1 MGQEKSEIKMPR
13 IYPIEKTRNIGIIAH
28 IDAGKTTTTE
38 RILYYTGMSHKIG
51 EVHEGTTITDWM
63 PQERERGITITA
75 AAVTCFWT
83 QSYKKQAETKEERIK
98 GEYKINIIDTP
109 GHVDFTAEVE
119 RSLRVLDGAI
129 VVFDG
134 VQGVEAQS
142 ETVWHQADKYKVPR
156 LCFINKLDR
165 MGASFENSLKSIHNR
180 LTKNAV
186 PVTIPIGLEENF
198 KGVIDLISMKA
209 VYFEGEKGEMVK
221 YEEIPNELKNY
232 AEEYRTFMLEK
243 LAESDEEFMMVVN
256 SGTKE
261 KDLKHMSKY
270 SKQFNVEIV
279 DISEDLSQIAIQGPK
294 SQEILENF
302 LKINLD
308 IPYYHFIKKD
318 NFIISRTGYT
328 PEDGFEIYV
337 SSSEILEIT
346 KSLLKYELV
355 KMAGLGARDT
365 LRLEAG
371 YCLYSN
377 DINEEIDPISA
388 KLKWAIYFDK
398 EFLGKEKLLEI
409 IKNGNEFTRI
419 GFISI
424 ENTIPR
430 RGNEIYIDSNKVG
443 YVTSGTFSPSL
454 NKGIGMGYIK
464 KEFSEA
470 GNEILINSKKYKIV
484 KLPFVRGS
492 LKRQ

>member
-1 MGQEKSEIKMPR
+1 MPLYYES
-13 IYPIEKTRNIGIIAH
+13 IINEHVWTRNNVSIFDVSHMGRILIKGSSSIDFLNYITTINIKDLKNFQAKYGLMLNDNAGII
-28 IDAGKTTTTE
+28 DD
-38 RILYYTGMSHKIG
+38 L
-51 EVHEGTTITDWM
+51 V
-63 PQERERGITITA
+63 
-75 AAVTCFWT
+75 V
-83 QSYKKQAETKEERIK
+83 YK
-98 GEYKINIIDTP
+98 
-109 GHVDFTAEVE
+109 F
-119 RSLRVLDGAI
+119 
-129 VVFDG
+129 
-134 VQGVEAQS
+134 
-142 ETVWHQADKYKVPR
+142 
-156 LCFINKLDR
+156 
-165 MGASFENSLKSIHNR
+165 
-180 LTKNAV
+180 
-186 PVTIPIGLEENF
+186 
-198 KGVIDLISMKA
+198 
-209 VYFEGEKGEMVK
+209 
-221 YEEIPNELKNY
+221 
-232 AEEYRTFMLEK
+232 
-243 LAESDEEFMMVVN
+243 SDEEFMMVVN

-261 KDLKHMSKY
+261 KDLNHIINHSK
-270 SKQFNVEIV
+270 KFNVEVI
-279 DISEDLSQIAIQGPK
+279 DISENLSQIAIQGPK
-294 SQEILENF
+294 SQEVLENF

-337 SSSEILEIT
+337 NSSEILEFT
-346 KSLLKYELV
+346 KSLLNNQLV

-377 DINEEIDPISA
+377 DINEETDPISA

-398 EFLGKEKLLEI
+398 EFVGKEKLLEI
-409 IKNGNEFTRI
+409 MKNGNEFTRI
-419 GFISI
+419 GFISV

-430 RGNEIYIDSNKVG
+430 KGNEIYINSNKVG

-464 KEFSEA
+464 KEFSEV